1 MIPFTKIQGIRI
13 VLNCTRKYFQVD
25 RRRIAFLKFIIE
37 AQDGLAGMTTL
48 DAGAGIVEIRIPP
61 GCEPE
66 VAEILDGLG
75 REMAIRPMKAP
86 IDTDNE
92 P

>member
-1 MIPFTKIQGIRI
+1 MIPFAEKDSHQLETE
-13 VLNCTRKYFQVD
+13 RKRYQVD
-25 RRRIAFLKFIIE
+25 RERIAYLKFIIE

-48 DAGAGIVEIRIPP
+48 DAGAGIVEIRVPP
-61 GCEPE
+61 GCGPE

-75 REMAIRPMKAP
+75 KEMTIRRLATP
-86 IDTDNE
+86 IDSENE